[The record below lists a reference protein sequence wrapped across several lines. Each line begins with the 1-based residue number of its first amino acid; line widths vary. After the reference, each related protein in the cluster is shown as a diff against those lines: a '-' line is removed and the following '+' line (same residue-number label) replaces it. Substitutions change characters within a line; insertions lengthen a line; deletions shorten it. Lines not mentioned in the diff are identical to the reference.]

1 MIPNIID
8 PVEVSW
14 QKELAQAYRDPKK
27 LLTDLKLDP
36 VSFESGFAARKL
48 FPVMVPRPFMRRMQ
62 QGNPNDPLLRQV
74 ITDVKEFTAA
84 PGYSEDP
91 LEEQQGAVPG
101 LLHKYKSRVLMIIR
115 GGCAVN
121 CRYCFRRHFPY
132 EDNALSKRGWQQALD
147 YIAADQNINE
157 VIYSGGDPLMA
168 KDNFLGWITEQLEAI
183 GHLRRLRI
191 HSRLPVVIP
200 SRLTAE
206 FLDWFINSRLTPVLV
221 LHINHANEIDD
232 ELTAKL
238 QPLKQAGVTLLNQA
252 VLLNGVN
259 DSVEAQVRLSEAL
272 FRAGILPYYLHLL
285 DKVQGAAHFDTQ
297 EQQARILMEG
307 IIRRLPGYLVPKLV
321 REIGNQPG
329 KTPLDLHLHPGSGKP
344 GDLSGESIDSR
355 A

>member
-1 MIPNIID
+1 MIPNIIE

-27 LLTDLKLDP
+27 LLQDLQLDP
-36 VSFESGFAARKL
+36 AEYESGFAARKL

-62 QGNPNDPLLRQV
+62 KGNPEDPLLRQV
-74 ITDVKEFTAA
+74 ITDPREFQDV
-84 PGYSEDP
+84 PGYSTDP
-91 LEEQQGAVPG
+91 LDEQHSAVPG
-101 LLHKYKSRVLMIIR
+101 LLHKYQSRVLMIVR

-132 EDNALSKRGWQQALD
+132 ADNALSRGDWQHALD
-147 YIAADQNINE
+147 YIAADKRIDE

-168 KDNFLGWITEQLEAI
+168 KDDFLAWLTGQVEGIAHVQ
-183 GHLRRLRI
+183 RLRI

-200 SRLTAE
+200 SRLTPA
-206 FLDWFINSRLTPVLV
+206 LIDWFCGGRLKPVLV
-221 LHINHANEIDD
+221 LHINHANEIDQALAD
-232 ELTAKL
+232 KL
-238 QPLKQAGVTLLNQA
+238 SALRQAGVTLLNQA
-252 VLLNGVN
+252 VLLKGVN
-259 DSVEAQVRLSEAL
+259 DSVTAQVNLSEAL
-272 FRAGILPYYLHLL
+272 FRVGVLPYYLHLL
-285 DKVQGAAHFDTQ
+285 DKVQGAAHFDMQ
-297 EQQARILMEG
+297 EQQAREIMAG

-329 KTPLDLHLHPGSGKP
+329 KTPLDLHLHPDSGKS